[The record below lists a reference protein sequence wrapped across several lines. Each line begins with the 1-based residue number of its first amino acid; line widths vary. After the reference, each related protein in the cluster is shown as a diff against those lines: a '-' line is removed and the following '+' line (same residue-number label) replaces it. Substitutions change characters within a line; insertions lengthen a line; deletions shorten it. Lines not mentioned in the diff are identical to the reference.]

1 MRGVLLLILC
11 AVAMATAQHNCVVFG
26 YLDDVSCT
34 LQSHYERDLR
44 TVKAPVRPGDRVY
57 PSFDEALRDCPFS
70 PTSIQIYGSVP
81 VVDEMAFYPRSD
93 PLIIRGVSLPTG
105 KETLAPRLVWFGN
118 LNTVRSGVNV
128 TFEGLTLN
136 GCGSPRVLLQNNRA
150 TRLVNTIVQ
159 NYVGPFVFEQRGGSF
174 VAENVIFKSIR
185 QGVLDVAGAD
195 RFVLDRVM
203 FIDCVAG
210 PAKTMRLDATTLAK
224 KRENKVSHLGSH
236 E

>member
-11 AVAMATAQHNCVVFG
+11 AVAVATAQHNCVVFG
-26 YLDDVSCT
+26 YLDDVNCV
-34 LQSHYERDLR
+34 LQSHYERNMR
-44 TVKAPVRPGDRVY
+44 MAKAPVRPGDRVY

-93 PLIIRGVSLPTG
+93 PLIVRGVTTLVG
-105 KETLAPRLVWFGN
+105 KNTVPAKLVWFGN

-136 GCGSPRVLLQNNRA
+136 GCGSPRLLLQNSRA
-150 TRLVNTIVQ
+150 TRLINTIVQ

-174 VAENVIFKSIR
+174 VAENVVFKSIR
-185 QGVLDVAGAD
+185 HGVLDVAGAD

-203 FIDCVAG
+203 FIDCLAG
-210 PAKTMRLDATTLAK
+210 PAKTMRLDATTLARK
-224 KRENKVSHLGSH
+224 QENKVSHLGSH